1 MKRVHYRWLGLGL
14 ILAWGLSGCSAAPST
29 ADSNSTLVTV
39 EWGSVT
45 TSISAAGTVLPR
57 SELPLSF
64 AMAGQVAAVAV
75 QEGERVK
82 TGQVLARLE
91 SDELALQ
98 VRSAEAGLMAA
109 RARLDQ
115 LKAGARA
122 EDLAA
127 AQANLAAA
135 QAALDGATA
144 ERQRLQA
151 GATAAEI
158 AAAEAQLAQAQAQQ
172 KAAEGNHTLTLAC
185 YDVPQPDGTVRSE
198 CPGWGVQEETT
209 RYQMEAAGESLRAAQ
224 VQLEATRAGP
234 NVYQLRAARANENR
248 ALAQRDAARAQLAL
262 LQAGATAADIAAAEA
277 SVAQAEVALE
287 TAQLALDRATLKAP
301 ADGII
306 SQLKLEVGQT
316 VAPQSPVVV
325 LVDDSQFHLEVE
337 VDEAE
342 IGSVQPGQ
350 AVEITLDA
358 FPGQTLQGQVTTI
371 AATAHSNAGI
381 VTYQVR
387 IDLAP
392 SELALRSGMSAN
404 AELIKE
410 RRENVLVIPNQ
421 AIWIDPDTRQAFV
434 ERQEGDQSV
443 AVLIQQGLANNDFS
457 EVTAGLQ
464 AGDRLVVRSAS
475 IRDQFRELVT
485 STMKQK

>member
-1 MKRVHYRWLGLGL
+1 MKRVNYRWPVLGL
-14 ILAWGLSGCSAAPST
+14 IMGLMLSGCSSAAQS

-64 AMAGQVAAVAV
+64 ATAGQVAAVAV

-151 GATAAEI
+151 GATAAEV

-209 RYQMEAAGESLRAAQ
+209 RYQMEAAGESLRAA
-224 VQLEATRAGP
+224 VM
-234 NVYQLRAARANENR
+234 AA
-248 ALAQRDAARAQLAL
+248 
-262 LQAGATAADIAAAEA
+262 
-277 SVAQAEVALE
+277 
-287 TAQLALDRATLKAP
+287 
-301 ADGII
+301 
-306 SQLKLEVGQT
+306 
-316 VAPQSPVVV
+316 
-325 LVDDSQFHLEVE
+325 
-337 VDEAE
+337 
-342 IGSVQPGQ
+342 
-350 AVEITLDA
+350 
-358 FPGQTLQGQVTTI
+358 
-371 AATAHSNAGI
+371 
-381 VTYQVR
+381 
-387 IDLAP
+387 
-392 SELALRSGMSAN
+392 
-404 AELIKE
+404 
-410 RRENVLVIPNQ
+410 
-421 AIWIDPDTRQAFV
+421 
-434 ERQEGDQSV
+434 
-443 AVLIQQGLANNDFS
+443 
-457 EVTAGLQ
+457 
-464 AGDRLVVRSAS
+464 
-475 IRDQFRELVT
+475 
-485 STMKQK
+485 